1 MIRGKKTVIL
11 LFFLVV
17 LITLAIFKTDLL
29 KTDSIEW
36 EAKNAACLDTA
47 RVKSE
52 INLQHNYFFYINEKA
67 IFQKTVSLYPCVKSL
82 RWERKF
88 IKGIKII
95 AEGRVPLIKIAPI
108 PTAALDEDLTA
119 SPSSSTALLDW
130 SLPEDVKK
138 LYIADSEG
146 YVFAQGQ
153 EFQLP
158 ILYYLGDE
166 LKLGQKI
173 EGDLLTKLEQVIL
186 NLGKLEIQAQDS
198 SLFKFKKS
206 GDFLLVYSR
215 PKLVFSLSGD
225 IFRQLGS
232 LQLILQK
239 AKIDEK
245 EMETVDL
252 RFDKPVVVYSSSKS
266 ND

>member
-138 LYIADSEG
+138 LYIADS
-146 YVFAQGQ
+146 
-153 EFQLP
+153 
-158 ILYYLGDE
+158 
-166 LKLGQKI
+166 
-173 EGDLLTKLEQVIL
+173 
-186 NLGKLEIQAQDS
+186 
-198 SLFKFKKS
+198 
-206 GDFLLVYSR
+206 
-215 PKLVFSLSGD
+215 
-225 IFRQLGS
+225 
-232 LQLILQK
+232 
-239 AKIDEK
+239 
-245 EMETVDL
+245 
-252 RFDKPVVVYSSSKS
+252 
-266 ND
+266 